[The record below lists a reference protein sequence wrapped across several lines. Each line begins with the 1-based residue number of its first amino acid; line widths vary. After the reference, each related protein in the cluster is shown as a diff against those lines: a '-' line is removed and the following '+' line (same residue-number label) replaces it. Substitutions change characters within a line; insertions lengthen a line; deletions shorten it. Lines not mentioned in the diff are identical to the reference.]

1 MQTTVGR
8 KQKRFDH
15 QQTRLLAL
23 IIGLV
28 ATVAIIAVALAM
40 TRTEDDA
47 EQVSAVIVTTQP
59 PFSDTLDKGM
69 LSPAVAQRE
78 RTEILRREGIQIGA
92 GEDMLD
98 LPEHGKGIIPGFRS
112 NDVHVEAQEPYHP
125 GLDEGFV
132 P

>member
-1 MQTTVGR
+1 MQTTIGR

-28 ATVAIIAVALAM
+28 ATVAIIAVVLAM

-69 LSPAVAQRE
+69 LSPSVGQQERRE
-78 RTEILRREGIQIGA
+78 VVRREGLETVTRKVVIPA
-92 GEDMLD
+92 AEDPP
-98 LPEHGKGIIPGFRS
+98 LPEGLV
-112 NDVHVEAQEPYHP
+112 DPYLTRNNAGQP
-125 GLDEGFV
+125 PSPPAFSE
-132 P
+132 